1 MFVFSYKLAYVHKY
15 QRLRYLSR
23 FFLYVRLVTKEH
35 PLSLFLKFVL
45 LFFFALMDT
54 LVFSSAGLFHCI
66 SPSYW
71 FYSLYSTYW
80 FIGAILLFYAAFP
93 FLYDGITKLK
103 CNQIYI
109 VIGSFIVAS
118 VCVTFILLTKNRQ
131 LYQLVVYSAR
141 IPILI
146 IGMLMATRGIWKQK
160 FIILC
165 LIVSIPL
172 VYMLPKDFQRI
183 SYSFLAVP
191 LVYYI
196 PFVLDKSHSVVLHTL
211 SFTGV
216 CSLEFYLIHI
226 YLFKNNVLGYADG
239 YFHSQILTSIIL
251 LCVVVVC
258 SFIANRIIG
267 LFTNRKIN

>member
-1 MFVFSYKLAYVHKY
+1 MFLSAYGLCFSYKKNSDKKY
-15 QRLRYLSR
+15 FYRRRVLRILPS
-23 FFLYVRLVTKEH
+23 V
-35 PLSLFLKFVL
+35 FVL
-45 LFFFALMDT
+45 LFFFFFLDT